1 MPAIMTLA
9 NHQPSRVIP
18 VLSSAAILCL
28 LTLDYAVFQANRI
41 VAGDGQTLRV
51 ALGNAWSSA
60 LIISLLGLVVLSRL
74 PRFSLRWSYALVVV
88 LLVQMPLSLSWF
100 GHFFIPE
107 ELPFARSAP
116 AAGFW
121 LLLFFTVL
129 LTLEIQQRLHAGRL
143 STLGICVL
151 VLAAWWLCLKLGWLD
166 SLALVREYRS
176 QAGPFAQALNTHVLL
191 VLGAVG
197 VSALLSALLTA
208 LVLNFPRTQNVVFA
222 LLNFFQT
229 IPSLALFGLLIAP
242 LSALSVQFPW
252 LQALGIRGIGWAPA
266 MIALIAYSLLP
277 MVRNTTVALQEVSA
291 SVLESARG
299 MGMSRVQIFLRVRLP
314 LALPVIIEGLRI
326 TTIQAIGLTAV
337 AALIGAGGFG
347 TFIFQGLGQAAMD
360 LVLLG
365 ALPTI
370 ALAMLADFAL
380 TTLARLTRK
389 GQPV

>member
-1 MPAIMTLA
+1 MNPT
-9 NHQPSRVIP
+9 HHRPSRVIP
-18 VLSSAAILCL
+18 VLSGAAVLCL
-28 LTLDYAVFQANRI
+28 LTMDYAVFQANRI
-41 VAGDGQTLRV
+41 VAGDGQSLWL
-51 ALGNAWSSA
+51 ALGYPWAGA
-60 LIISLLGLVVLSRL
+60 LVISLLGLMVLSRL
-74 PRFSLRWSYALVVV
+74 PSLSLRWSYAIVMV
-88 LLVQMPLSLSWF
+88 LLMQMPLSLSWF
-100 GHFFIPE
+100 GHFIIPTDQ
-107 ELPFARSAP
+107 PFARSAP

-121 LLLFFTVL
+121 LLLFFAL
-129 LTLEIQQRLHAGRL
+129 LLALELQHRLQAGRL
-143 STLGICVL
+143 STWSMGLL
-151 VLAAWWLCLKLGWLD
+151 VMSAWWLCVQLGWLD

-176 QAGPFAQALNTHVLL
+176 QSGPFAQALHTHLLL
-191 VLGAVG
+191 VIGAVG
-197 VSALLSALLTA
+197 ASALLSALLTA
-208 LVLNFPRTQNVVFA
+208 VVLNYTRTQNAIFA
-222 LLNFFQT
+222 VLNFFQT

-242 LSALSVQFPW
+242 LSALSAQFPW

-299 MGMSRVQIFLRVRLP
+299 MGMSRAQIFLQVRLP

-370 ALAMLADFAL
+370 ALAMLADVLL
-380 TTLARLTRK
+380 TTLARFTSK
-389 GQPV
+389 GQPT